1 MNITANSSMP
11 SMRHLHPMFA
21 APHDA
26 ALMPLDA
33 PSDRQRRPAAS
44 APLADMVAATRTLL
58 NAWDRAMSSWRAN
71 PMAPARLDLAVTPS
85 GFDRA
90 YFAPTNTPASLA
102 GSGYQPVREQPQR
115 QLDRAAA
122 VARLGHDEPVTTS
135 ITQTN
140 GLTAQM
146 LDGFQVWL
154 DGQPLH
160 ELPRG
165 KARSLLQVLLLQR
178 RRPISRARL
187 CAMFW
192 PDADAAAARNNLNVT
207 LHRLRRALGKVNL
220 LRHSDEGYQLFVPG
234 EVWLDVEHFMLNA
247 ELGRCEEVAG
257 QSGAAI
263 THYEAAVALYRADLL
278 DAGEHEPALAGDS
291 QALRNRFNEVLE
303 RLSVLREQVG
313 DVHGCLRAA
322 LRHLT
327 QDECNEGAHQRLMR
341 CYARL
346 GQPQLA
352 ERQYRTCV
360 TALRLQLGLHPSDDT
375 TALCRRIA
383 RRELV

>member
-1 MNITANSSMP
+1 MNITVNSSIRP
-11 SMRHLHPMFA
+11 LHPMFA

-26 ALMPLDA
+26 ALMPLDGA
-33 PSDRQRRPAAS
+33 PSGHRAPPAA
-44 APLADMVAATRTLL
+44 APLADVVAATRTLL

-71 PMAPARLDLAVTPS
+71 PMAPARLDEAVTPS
-85 GFDRA
+85 GFERA
-90 YFAPTNTPASLA
+90 YFAPTHSPAALP
-102 GSGYQPVREQPQR
+102 GGYRPTREQPP
-115 QLDRAAA
+115 RAPD
-122 VARLGHDEPVTTS
+122 VARGVARFGHDEPLTTN
-135 ITQTN
+135 IAHTQ

-192 PDADAAAARNNLNVT
+192 PEADAAAARNSLNVT

-278 DAGEHEPALAGDS
+278 DAGEHEPALAGES

-322 LRHLT
+322 LRHLS

-360 TALRLQLGLHPSDDT
+360 TALRLQLGLHPSDET

-383 RRELV
+383 RREPV

>member
-1 MNITANSSMP
+1 MHRLPAGLAGLASLDDT
-11 SMRHLHPMFA
+11 
-21 APHDA
+21 
-26 ALMPLDA
+26 ALMPLDGHE
-33 PSDRQRRPAAS
+33 PVLRRA
-44 APLADMVAATRTLL
+44 APLADMVIATRTLL
-58 NAWDRAMSSWRAN
+58 NAWDRAMSSWRAD
-71 PMAPARLDLAVTPS
+71 PLQPVRSQDPVTPS

-90 YFAPTNTPASLA
+90 YFAPTGSLN
-102 GSGYQPVREQPQR
+102 GSSTGVAVGYQPGRELPR
-115 QLDRAAA
+115 PAAGA
-122 VARLGHDEPVTTS
+122 VVPLARTGSDEPVTTS
-135 ITQTN
+135 IAHTH

-154 DGQPLH
+154 DGQPVQ

-165 KARSLLQVLLLQR
+165 KARALLQVLLLQR

-187 CAMFW
+187 CALFW
-192 PDADAAAARNNLNVT
+192 PDADSADARNSLNVT

-220 LRHSDEGYQLFVPG
+220 LRHSDEGYQLFVQG

-247 ELGRCEEVAG
+247 ELGRGEETLG
-257 QSGAAI
+257 HSGAAI
-263 THYEAAVALYRADLL
+263 THYEAALALYRADLL
-278 DAGEHEPALAGDS
+278 DAGDDEPALAADS
-291 QALRNRFNEVLE
+291 QALRDRFNEVLD
-303 RLSVLREQVG
+303 RLATLREQVG
-313 DVHGCLRAA
+313 DLHGCLRVT

-327 QDECNEGAHQRLMR
+327 QDDCNEGAHQRLMR

-360 TALRLQLGLHPSDDT
+360 TALRLQLGLHPSDAT

>member
-1 MNITANSSMP
+1 MNISVFA
-11 SMRHLHPMFA
+11 PMHRLPA
-21 APHDA
+21 GMAGLDET
-26 ALMPLDA
+26 ALMPLEA
-33 PSDRQRRPAAS
+33 EEPVRRA
-44 APLADMVAATRTLL
+44 APLADVVIATRSFL

-71 PMAPARLDLAVTPS
+71 PMQPARLDDAVTPS

-90 YFAPTNTPASLA
+90 YFMPTRSPGGMSV
-102 GSGYQPVREQPQR
+102 GYQPTREEPWSGGAVSG
-115 QLDRAAA
+115 LAARAGA
-122 VARLGHDEPVTTS
+122 DDPVTTS
-135 ITQTN
+135 IAHTH

-154 DGQPLH
+154 DGQPVQ

-165 KARSLLQVLLLQR
+165 KARALLQVLLLQR

-187 CAMFW
+187 CALFW
-192 PDADAAAARNNLNVT
+192 PDADAASARNSLNVT

-220 LRHSDEGYQLFVPG
+220 LRHSDEGYQLFVQG

-247 ELGRCEEVAG
+247 ELGRGEETMG
-257 QSGAAI
+257 HSGAAI
-263 THYEAAVALYRADLL
+263 THYEAALALYRADLL
-278 DAGEHEPALAGDS
+278 DAGDYEPALAGES
-291 QALRNRFNEVLE
+291 QALRDRFNEVLE
-303 RLSVLREQVG
+303 RLATLREQVG
-313 DVHGCLRAA
+313 DLHGCLRVT

-352 ERQYRTCV
+352 ERQYRSCV

-375 TALCRRIA
+375 TALCRRIG
-383 RRELV
+383 RREQV

>member
-1 MNITANSSMP
+1 
-11 SMRHLHPMFA
+11 
-21 APHDA
+21 
-26 ALMPLDA
+26 
-33 PSDRQRRPAAS
+33 
-44 APLADMVAATRTLL
+44 MVAATRSLL

-71 PMAPARLDLAVTPS
+71 PMAPARLDDAVTPS

-90 YFAPTNTPASLA
+90 YFAPTNSPAALP
-102 GSGYQPVREQPQR
+102 GGYQPTREQPRSQV
-115 QLDRAAA
+115 DRAAF
-122 VARLGHDEPVTTS
+122 VTRLGQEEPVS
-135 ITQTN
+135 IGIGRTN

-154 DGQPLH
+154 DGQPLS

-192 PDADAAAARNNLNVT
+192 PDADAASARNNLNVT

-220 LRHSDEGYQLFVPG
+220 LRHSDAGYQLFVQG

-247 ELGRCEEVAG
+247 ELGRCEETMG
-257 QSGAAI
+257 HSGAAI
-263 THYEAAVALYRADLL
+263 THYEAALTLYRADLL
-278 DAGEHEPALAGDS
+278 DAGDYEPALAGES
-291 QALRNRFNEVLE
+291 QALRDRFNEVLE
-303 RLSVLREQVG
+303 RLATLREQVG
-313 DVHGCLRAA
+313 DLHGCLRVT

-352 ERQYRTCV
+352 ERQYRSCV

-375 TALCRRIA
+375 TALCRRIG
-383 RRELV
+383 RREQV